1 MKNHFFIAYF
11 GNKRSEVEEIYKNI
25 NLDGIE
31 NIIEPF
37 CGTCA
42 FSYYLSTLHPK
53 KFKYILNDANKYI
66 IELLNIAKDKVKLKK
81 LSDDI
86 NDIVFKNNVFIDKET
101 YNKKVKEQNLVS
113 YMIANKFYKISACLC
128 PDDEGRFKTKL
139 NLEDIPIVKFLR
151 EEDVEISQGQGIEII
166 EEFKNFDDCLI
177 FLDPPY
183 MMTQNSFYN
192 EEIQQNNT
200 NRKYLNVYEYLY
212 HNNIK
217 NFNCKIYLVLED
229 MWIIRLLFNQF
240 KDTFI
245 QYNKKYQ
252 TTKRDTFHLLIK
264 NK

>member
-53 KFKYILNDANKYI
+53 KFKYILNDANNYI
-66 IELLNIAKDKVKLKK
+66 IELLNIAKDKNKLKK
-81 LSDDI
+81 LNDDI
-86 NDIVFKNNVFIDKET
+86 NNIVFKNNIFIDKES
-101 YNKKVKEQNLVS
+101 YNKIVKEKNLIS
-113 YMIANKFYKISACLC
+113 YFISNKFYCIRPGLWPNDGRCNKI
-128 PDDEGRFKTKL
+128 
-139 NLEDIPIVKFLR
+139 NLEDSPIVKFLR
-151 EEDVEISQGQGIEII
+151 EEDVEISNIDGIQII
-166 EEFKNFDDCLI
+166 EEFKSFDDCLI

-183 MMTQNSFYN
+183 MMTANSFYN
-192 EEIQQNNT
+192 EEIHQKNT
-200 NRKYLNVYEYLY
+200 NKKYLNVYEYLY
-212 HNNIK
+212 YNNIK
-217 NFNCKIYLVLED
+217 NFNSKVYLVLED
-229 MWIIRLLFNQF
+229 IWIIRLLFNQF

-245 QYNKKYQ
+245 QYSKKYQ
-252 TTKRDTFHLLIK
+252 TTKKNTFHLLIK